1 MDICIVGK
9 YAEWLAAFSYFQYKT
24 GNTGMQEW
32 NKMEIMQ
39 RSYFVFLHEYRK
51 EHHVSRET

>member
-1 MDICIVGK
+1 
-9 YAEWLAAFSYFQYKT
+9 
-24 GNTGMQEW
+24 MQEW